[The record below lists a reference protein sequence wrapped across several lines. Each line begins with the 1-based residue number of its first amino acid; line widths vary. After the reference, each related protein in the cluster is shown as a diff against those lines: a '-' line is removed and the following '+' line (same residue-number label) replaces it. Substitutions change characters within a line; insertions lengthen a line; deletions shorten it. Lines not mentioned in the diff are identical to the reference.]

1 MSAAHFLY
9 LPALVLCSLAV
20 GVFAQ
25 DQRSGEAAI
34 EAREDLMHSNASV
47 MQSAGEATG
56 ADAVTAG
63 ETLVANFLQ
72 LPDLF
77 PEDSKEGETRALP
90 LIWEDM
96 EGFQAEIAAAQEAA
110 QAVLDA
116 ANADDA
122 ETFTA
127 AIQAMGDRCDSC
139 HSKYRAES

>member
-1 MSAAHFLY
+1 MFVARFLY
-9 LPALVLCSLAV
+9 LPVLVLCSLGV
-20 GVFAQ
+20 GVIAQ
-25 DQRSGEAAI
+25 EQLSGEAAI
-34 EAREDLMHSNASV
+34 EARQELMHSNASV
-47 MQSAGEATG
+47 MQSAGAATG

-63 ETLVANFLQ
+63 ETLVANFQ
-72 LPDLF
+72 RLPDLF

-96 EGFQAEIAAAQEAA
+96 EGFQAEITAAQEAA

-122 ETFTA
+122 EAYAA
-127 AIQAMGDRCDSC
+127 AIGAMGGRCGSC